1 MRKKRFRL
9 VVLALLVLM
18 ASTAMAYIPP
28 ASFLLDRLTYKR
40 IKTGVRRL
48 KVTMQCRK
56 GRQESVEH
64 KLYLKVSGQ
73 VRRERGKD
81 VVEICKAGKCWLK
94 SGAAKPQ
101 KLPKWTYLP
110 YLYFVEGDAKGSRWL
125 ALLQSLNVDTK
136 VDALT
141 RFHSRVAVV
150 LGAKSWE
157 RDRPQFWLDKDR
169 FVPLRLMLLDGKSL
183 VDIQWVE
190 WGTKTGGDWFPSVME
205 IRKDGT
211 VIERCEVDEVTS
223 GVSMPEDLFKL

>member
-1 MRKKRFRL
+1 MERKRFRP
-9 VVLALLVLM
+9 VVLALLVLT
-18 ASTAMAYIPP
+18 ASSAMAYIPP
-28 ASFLLDRLTYKR
+28 ASFLMDRLAYKR
-40 IKTGVRRL
+40 NKTGVRRL
-48 KVTMQCRK
+48 KVKMQCQ
-56 GRQESVEH
+56 GVEH
-64 KLYLKVSGQ
+64 NLYLKVSGL

-81 VVEICKAGKCWLK
+81 AVEICKAGKCWLK
-94 SGAAKPQ
+94 SGDQKSQ
-101 KLPKWTYLP
+101 KLPKWAYLP
-110 YLYFVEGDAKGSRWL
+110 YLYFVEGEVKGSRWL
-125 ALLQSLNVDTK
+125 ALLESLKVDTK
-136 VDALT
+136 VDAIT

-150 LGAKSWE
+150 LGAKTWE